1 MKNHKNPLLALLFLV
16 LPLLLPSVS
25 QAEQFQDFGDYV
37 VHFNA
42 LPTSF
47 LDPAVA
53 KNYRIV
59 RSKNRAM
66 LNVTVL
72 KKVMGTAGTP
82 VRATVTASA
91 KNLTD
96 QLKDIEIKEVR
107 EGSAIYYIG
116 EVRIANDETL
126 DFTVNATPDG
136 ESEPRVVRFR
146 QKFFTD
152 F

>member
-16 LPLLLPSVS
+16 LPLLLPATA

-66 LNVTVL
+66 LNITVL
-72 KKVMGTAGTP
+72 KKVMGTAGSP

-91 KNLTD
+91 KNLSTRTI
-96 QLKDIEIKEVR
+96 LALCAGCAATVLANTSV
-107 EGSAIYYIG
+107 GS
-116 EVRIANDETL
+116 R
-126 DFTVNATPDG
+126 
-136 ESEPRVVRFR
+136 SRSPRP
-146 QKFFTD
+146 
-152 F
+152 

>member
-1 MKNHKNPLLALLFLV
+1 MHNHKNPLLGLLLLV
-16 LPLLLPSVS
+16 LPFLMSTAA

-42 LPTSF
+42 LPTGF

-53 KNYRIV
+53 KNYGII

-72 KKVMGTAGTP
+72 KKVMGNAGTP

-91 KNLTD
+91 KNLSD
-96 QLKDIEIKEVR
+96 QVKDIKVREVR
-107 EGSAIYYIG
+107 EGAAIYYIG
-116 EVRIANDETL
+116 EVRIADAETL
-126 DFTVNATPDG
+126 EFTVDVTPDG
-136 ESEPRVVRFR
+136 ESAPRVVKFR
-146 QKFFTD
+146 QQFFTD
-152 F
+152 

>member
-1 MKNHKNPLLALLFLV
+1 MKNHKNSLLAALFLM
-16 LPLLLPSVS
+16 LPWLLPVTA

-66 LNVTVL
+66 LSITVL
-72 KKVMGTAGTP
+72 KKVMGTAGSP
-82 VRATVTASA
+82 VRSKVTASA
-91 KNLTD
+91 KNLSD
-96 QLKDIEIKEVR
+96 QVKDISIKEVR
-107 EGSAIYYIG
+107 EGPAIYYIG
-116 EVRIANDETL
+116 EVRITDGETL
-126 DFTVNATPDG
+126 DFTVDATPDG
-136 ESEPRVVRFR
+136 ESEARVVKFR
-146 QKFFTD
+146 QRFFTD
-152 F
+152 

>member
-1 MKNHKNPLLALLFLV
+1 MKNYKNLLLALAFFL
-16 LPLLLPSVS
+16 LPLGS

-42 LPTSF
+42 IPTGF

-53 KNYRIV
+53 KNYSIV

-66 LNVTVL
+66 LNITVL

-91 KNLTD
+91 TNLSD
-96 QLKDIEIKEVR
+96 QLKDIPVKEVR
-107 EGSAIYYIG
+107 EGAAIYYIG
-116 EVRIANDETL
+116 EVRITDGETL
-126 DFTVNATPDG
+126 NFTVDATPDG
-136 ESEPRVVRFR
+136 ESAPKVVRFR
-146 QKFFTD
+146 QQFFTD
-152 F
+152 